1 MLSRAPGSISENI
14 NRAVPQWLC
23 FAMARWCTSFIG
35 IRSRAGLQRTSHPTL
50 LPLSINS
57 AAQLSDS
64 KATMTGHI
72 FHPGHAE
79 LHGITVVVETTGSRT
94 YVGRYDSE
102 DERGVHMLDVGVY
115 DPGDVAV
122 SKEEY
127 VKKSIKFGVRSE
139 FRHLTIPSLDI
150 AR

>member
-1 MLSRAPGSISENI
+1 
-14 NRAVPQWLC
+14 
-23 FAMARWCTSFIG
+23 MARSCTSFIA
-35 IRSRAGLQRTSHPTL
+35 IRSRACYQRISPPTL
-50 LPLSINS
+50 RRLSIGI
-57 AAQLSDS
+57 APQPSDS

-102 DERGVHMLDVGVY
+102 DDRGVHMLDVGVH
-115 DPGDVAV
+115 DQNRDGV

-127 VKKSIKFGVRSE
+127 VRKSAKFGIRSE
-139 FRHLTIPSLDI
+139 HKHLVVPSG
-150 AR
+150 

>member
-35 IRSRAGLQRTSHPTL
+35 IRSRAGLQRTSPPTL
-50 LPLSINS
+50 LPLSINF

-94 YVGRYDSE
+94 YVGRYDSQ
-102 DERGVHMLDVGVY
+102 DDRGVHMLNVGVH
-115 DPGDVAV
+115 DQSRDEV
-122 SKEEY
+122 SREEY
-127 VKKSIKFGVRSE
+127 IRK
-139 FRHLTIPSLDI
+139 
-150 AR
+150 